1 MQHPVHVFIKDKNL
15 MTLLS
20 HLVRNCE
27 KSGPAGADLGL
38 ELAVLRHVRVPAVK
52 SKAMSQ
58 LHKSDFT

>member
-1 MQHPVHVFIKDKNL
+1 